1 MYNLTVLEALSALA
15 TEFDNFNSTYVIPR
29 TKKLFIKL
37 KNDDNIYQIDNITNT
52 YLYGLTF
59 KTFELK
65 NRIYENDVE
74 ECCLNIIISY
84 LLEEFNKERYFRI
97 MKSDERKEFWFETQ
111 DGIKIDLPRKYTNRI
126 DLENHSYYFADSKSG
141 REFPTLN
148 ELTRNKV
155 LKICYDYKIVD
166 LRYKCYP
173 KKISIERIQKF
184 FKEQGYN
191 VTEEAIKHNFSAYS
205 YGMKSGYRDEEN
217 DYHLFT
223 PCNLNPLTFS
233 LTTLSKFTNWQTT
246 YKC

>member
-1 MYNLTVLEALSALA
+1 MYNLTVLKALRALA
-15 TEFDNFNSTYVIPR
+15 TEFDNFNSTYFIPR
-29 TKKLFIKL
+29 DKKLFIKL

-59 KTFELK
+59 KAVELK
-65 NRIYENDVE
+65 KRIYEHEVE
-74 ECCLNIIISY
+74 ESCLNLIISY
-84 LLEEFNKERYFRI
+84 LLDEFNTERHFRI
-97 MKSDERKEFWFETQ
+97 MRSDERKEFWFETQ

-126 DLENHSYYFADSKSG
+126 DLENHLYYFADSKNGS
-141 REFPTLN
+141 EFPTLN

-166 LRYKCYP
+166 LKYKGYP
-173 KKISIERIQKF
+173 KKVSIERIQKF
-184 FKEQGYN
+184 FKKQGYN

-217 DYHLFT
+217 GYHLFT
-223 PCNLNPLTFS
+223 PRNFNPLSFC